1 MNDVTPLMQNY
12 RECVRHVWNSYFR
25 AEADPL
31 NDWDLRDRFCDAAVI
46 LFQALVLHGLVV
58 DESQVLAD
66 YRADPQPLMFLR
78 LQVESRSEI
87 MVNRTGTSGYWD
99 DPVTHIEPEDC
110 DLRFVQFFD

>member
-25 AEADPL
+25 AEAEPR

-99 DPVTHIEPEDC
+99 DPVTHIEPEDRISA
-110 DLRFVQFFD
+110 LSLFFD